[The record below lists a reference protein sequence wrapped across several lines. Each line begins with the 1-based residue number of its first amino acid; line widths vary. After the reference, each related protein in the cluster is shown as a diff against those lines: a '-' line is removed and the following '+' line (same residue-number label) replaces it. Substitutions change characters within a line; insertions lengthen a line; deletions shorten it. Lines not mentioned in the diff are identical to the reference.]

1 MKPFTGSFN
10 AENSR
15 EVKSGSGNFMW
26 HGMEAYQWYHQTSHE
41 IGETIRRLE
50 KLLKA
55 KEETV
60 ESAEKL
66 INNFDW
72 SHMMSDD
79 SKPSKNQRDRET
91 AFNQLVSD
99 SPEDVRLTIYKL
111 FINAY
116 VHFDINGKNPIS
128 YKEFI
133 QGIKI

>member
-1 MKPFTGSFN
+1 MKPFTGSYD
-10 AENSR
+10 AE
-15 EVKSGSGNFMW
+15 KSKTVVSDSANFMW
-26 HGMEAYQWYHQTSHE
+26 HGMTAHLWYHRTISELSTIVRE
-41 IGETIRRLE
+41 IE
-50 KLLKA
+50 KLIRD
-55 KEETV
+55 KEELV

-66 INNFDW
+66 IDNFDW

-79 SKPSKNQRDRET
+79 FKPSKTQRDRET

-116 VHFDINGKNPIS
+116 VHFDVNGKNPIS
-128 YKEFI
+128 YEKFI